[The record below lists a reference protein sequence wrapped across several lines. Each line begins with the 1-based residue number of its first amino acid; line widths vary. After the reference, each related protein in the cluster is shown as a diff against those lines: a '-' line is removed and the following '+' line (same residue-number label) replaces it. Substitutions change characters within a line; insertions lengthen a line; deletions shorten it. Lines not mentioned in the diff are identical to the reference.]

1 MTINCEYCNTV
12 FKTKSALNNHKN
24 KAKYCLV
31 IQKKIES
38 PPEKDVFKCSICDKL
53 LSSKQRLEIHREKC
67 GKTKTKTKS
76 SKLEDKKVFKCE
88 YCEKNVST
96 KQNLSNHLSVCF
108 KRKDKQNTKLKE
120 LRENELKE
128 LKKLK
133 DEIIEKDKIIIKV
146 NTQLENYKEQLEKKE
161 KQEENYKEQ
170 IKDLQEKLDKIANKA
185 IDRPTTVVSNTTTN
199 NNLNIVSSLDF
210 NNFDRIKDAIENKL
224 NVNHVVDGQKGLA
237 KFMVDTILTDE
248 GGNLLYVCTDPSR
261 NMFKYKNTD
270 GEINKD
276 VEAKKLISFMVD
288 AGIKGKSFEIARE
301 WYKNG
306 DEENGDVDMTKYGIM
321 VNPQEKIMKIEDESS
336 RFKRELAS
344 MTSVN

>member
-38 PPEKDVFKCSICDKL
+38 PPEKDIFKCSICDKL

-67 GKTKTKTKS
+67 GKTKTKS
-76 SKLEDKKVFKCE
+76 SKLKDKKVFKCE

-133 DEIIEKDKIIIKV
+133 DEIIEKDKIIIKA

-161 KQEENYKEQ
+161 KQEENFKEQ
-170 IKDLQEKLDKIANKA
+170 IKDLQEKLEKIANKA

-199 NNLNIVSSLDF
+199 NNLNIMSSIDF
-210 NNFDRIKDAIENKL
+210 NNFDKIKDAIENKL
-224 NVNHVVDGQKGLA
+224 SVNHVVDGQKGLA

-248 GGNLLYVCTDPSR
+248 EGNLLYVCTDPSR

-288 AGIKGKSFEIARE
+288 AGIKVKSVEIARE
-301 WYKNG
+301 WCRSG
-306 DEENGDVDMTKYGIM
+306 DENENIDMTKYGIM
-321 VNPQEKIMKIEDESS
+321 VSPQEKIMKIEDENS

-344 MTSVN
+344 MTSIN

>member
-24 KAKYCLV
+24 KAKYCLI
-31 IQKKIES
+31 IQRKIES
-38 PPEKDVFKCSICDKL
+38 SPEKDVFKCSICDKL

-67 GKTKTKTKS
+67 GKTKS
-76 SKLEDKKVFKCE
+76 LKLKDKKVFKCE
-88 YCEKNVST
+88 YCEKIVST

-120 LRENELKE
+120 LRDNELKE
-128 LKKLK
+128 LKKLA
-133 DEIIEKDKIIIKV
+133 DEIVEKDKIIIKI
-146 NTQLENYKEQLEKKE
+146 NTQLENYKEQLENYKAQLE
-161 KQEENYKEQ
+161 KQEEQ

-199 NNLNIVSSLDF
+199 NNLNIMSTLDF
-210 NNFDRIKDAIENKL
+210 NNMDKIKNAIENHL
-224 NVNHVVDGQKGLA
+224 TVNHVVDGQKGLA

-248 GGNLLYVCTDPSR
+248 KGNLLYVCTDSSR
-261 NMFKYKNTD
+261 HIFKYKNSD

-276 VEAKKLISFMVD
+276 VEATKLIAFMVD
-288 AGIKGKSFEIARE
+288 AGIKVKSFEIARE

-306 DEENGDVDMTKYGIM
+306 DENGDVDMTKYGIM
-321 VNPQEKIMKIEDESS
+321 VNPQEKIMKIEDEST

-344 MTSVN
+344 MTSL

>member
-1 MTINCEYCNTV
+1 MNCQYCKTI
-12 FKTKSALNNHKN
+12 FKSTSALKNHIN
-24 KAKYCLV
+24 KARYCIV
-31 IQKKIES
+31 IQEKLAKKEKKIY
-38 PPEKDVFKCSICDKL
+38 
-53 LSSKQRLEIHREKC
+53 
-67 GKTKTKTKS
+67 
-76 SKLEDKKVFKCE
+76 KCE
-88 YCEKNVST
+88 YCDKILST
-96 KQNLSNHLSVCF
+96 KQSLTKHKETCC
-108 KRKDKQNTKLKE
+108 KKKDKDDEIKDKENKDKL
-120 LRENELKE
+120 LR
-128 LKKLK
+128 KLK
-133 DEIIEKDKIIIKV
+133 DEVIEKDKIIIKV
-146 NTQLENYKEQLEKKE
+146 NTQLENSKEQLENFKEQLEKREENFKE
-161 KQEENYKEQ
+161 QEENYKEQ

-248 GGNLLYVCTDPSR
+248 EGNLLYVCTDPSR

-288 AGIKGKSFEIARE
+288 AGIKVKSVEIARE
-301 WYKNG
+301 WCKNG
-306 DEENGDVDMTKYGIM
+306 DENGEVDITKYGIM
-321 VNPQEKIMKIEDESS
+321 TYPQEKIMKIEDENS